1 MELKKIKLHGFKSF
15 EKQTEFEIK
24 KGLTGIVGPNGCG
37 KSNVLDSLQWVM
49 GETSYKNLRGSEMD
63 DVIFSGTDTSP
74 SRNFAE
80 VSVIMSETT
89 NTSDKSKAIGDEY
102 EIKRRIER
110 NSGSKYYINSI
121 EKRAKDVQLF
131 FADNSLGPHS
141 ISIVKQGQI
150 NQIIES
156 KPNERR
162 KILEEAAGISGL
174 HHRKHEAILKLN
186 ATRQNIERLA
196 DIISVVGTEMSSLKR
211 QANQAEKFK
220 AIASQIRDYEK
231 ELLKIDWRS
240 IEAKREE
247 LDQNIKDIQDNVKN
261 IKNEIGSREVENND
275 LGDFMK
281 PIKQEYEILI
291 GDLQQKRSNELNLKN
306 ELQYT
311 TEKIITASKQID
323 QILIDIDR
331 EKINLTDQEGQLKDL
346 ESKLVEQHKTINDI
360 EKIESNIIQAS
371 SDATDSYKMLEK
383 VYNSHLS
390 DVLTMETEN
399 KNFEDQIEECHENLK
414 KLSTELE
421 NALKDRAYRVVD
433 DSSEKD
439 RDLIV
444 NKQKK
449 IEENLISTLRV
460 IDQCEENKRGISQ
473 DLEKNKE
480 LSLILDLEIRQSQ
493 KTKKEVEE
501 YLLSIDNPDAI
512 VNKIKIADGFEKKV
526 GRVLNDLEISTLK
539 KGKKFWI
546 NANQEFDDEFAD
558 CVTPLADLIEGPEEI
573 HIFLKY
579 TGYTEVNET
588 NKIIKLLRPGQQVI
602 NANGEM
608 IRWDGF
614 VQKFNTDNENINI
627 PHAKKKITDL
637 SKHIQSNEMKLE
649 ILQKDTRKVSEN
661 LEKII
666 NQQSMEKENWKKL
679 IGEQKLLTE
688 KIKELDKKIIIKKDS
703 ALSNEI
709 KINSIKENIKI
720 NNRNIESL
728 SSKKINKSE
737 IEKAQNN
744 LEKAKQDFYNAKTIS
759 DIKEANTQN
768 ILREKRDLEKNQK
781 DLIENRDS
789 WEVRKSQTESHL
801 KDLNQ
806 RLANSEVLLKSI
818 ESEPEKIKHK
828 QSEIELELERSTQK
842 KQDLYKKLDTYEKKY
857 QKNNEK
863 IKSLESD
870 LMKVSEMLIQA
881 RTKLENLDDKK
892 IELNDKIRINLGI
905 DSKDLFDDTSPS
917 SLDREKVIELLSQ
930 AYSQREKIGAVN
942 LTASDQY
949 AEKKE
954 YHEELCR
961 ENDDLVSATETLHKG
976 IVEIDREARER
987 LRRSYEKVNS
997 NFKLLFEKLFDG
1009 GKAELKLDDNEDILN
1024 AGLDIVAWPPGKKPQ
1039 TISLLSGGEQAL
1051 TVIALILAV
1060 FLENPA
1066 PVCILDEVDAPLDDT
1081 NVKKFC
1087 DTLDDLSKNSNTKFL
1102 IVTHHPYT
1110 MSRMDRLFGITMAKK
1125 GESVML
1131 SVDLN
1136 QAEKIVNEE
1145 IVA

>member
-1 MELKKIKLHGFKSF
+1 MELNKIKLHGFKSF

-63 DVIFSGTDTSP
+63 DVIFSGSDTSP

-80 VSVIMSETT
+80 VSVIMSETN
-89 NTSDKSKAIGDEY
+89 NTSDESKASGDEY

-186 ATRQNIERLA
+186 ATRLNIERLA

-231 ELLKIDWRS
+231 ELLKIDWHS

-261 IKNEIGSREVENND
+261 IKDEIDSLEFENND

-281 PIKQEYEILI
+281 PIRQEYENLI
-291 GDLQQKRSNELNLKN
+291 DDLQQKRSNELNLKN

-311 TEKIITASKQID
+311 TEKITTASKQVD
-323 QILIDIDR
+323 QILIDLDR
-331 EKINLTDQEGQLKDL
+331 EKTNLTDQESQLEDL
-346 ESKLVEQHKTINDI
+346 DSKFAELHKTINDI

-383 VYNSHLS
+383 EYNRLLS
-390 DVLTMETEN
+390 EVLTKETEN
-399 KNFEDQIEECHENLK
+399 KHIEDQIEECHENLK

-421 NALKDRAYRVVD
+421 NALKDKSYRGVD
-433 DSSEKD
+433 DSNEKD
-439 RDLIV
+439 RGLYM

-449 IEENLISTLRV
+449 IEESLISTLRD
-460 IDQCEENKRGISQ
+460 IDQCEENKRKLSQ

-480 LSLILDLEIRQSQ
+480 LSLILDFEIRQSQ
-493 KTKKEVEE
+493 KTKKELEE
-501 YLLSIDNPDAI
+501 YLLSIENPDAI
-512 VNKIKIADGFEKKV
+512 VNKIKITDGFERKV
-526 GRVLNDLEISTLK
+526 GRILNDLEISTLK

-546 NANQEFDDEFAD
+546 NTNQEFDDKFAD
-558 CVTPLADLIEGPEEI
+558 CITPLADLIEGPKEI

-579 TGYTEVNET
+579 TGYTEVNEI
-588 NKIIKLLRPGQQVI
+588 NKIIELLRPGQQVI
-602 NANGEM
+602 TANGEM

-614 VQKFNTDNENINI
+614 VQKFNTDAENTNI
-627 PHAKKKITDL
+627 PHARKKIIDL
-637 SKHIQSNEMKLE
+637 SKNIQSNEMKLE
-649 ILQKDTRKVSEN
+649 TLKTDTREVSEN

-666 NQQSMEKENWKKL
+666 NEQSMEKENWKRL
-679 IGEQKLLTE
+679 IEEQKLVTDN
-688 KIKELDKKIIIKKDS
+688 IKALDKKIITEKDS

-709 KINSIKENIKI
+709 KINSIEENIKI

-728 SSKKINKSE
+728 SLKKINKSE
-737 IEKAQNN
+737 IEKAQNT
-744 LEKAKQDFYNAKTIS
+744 LEKAKQDFYNAKTIA

-768 ILREKRDLEKNQK
+768 ILREKRDLEKSQK
-781 DLIENRDS
+781 DLIENRNS
-789 WEVRKSQTESHL
+789 WEARKNQTEAYL

-806 RLANSEVLLKSI
+806 RLNNSEELLKSI
-818 ESEPEKIKHK
+818 ASEPEKIKHK
-828 QSEIELELERSTQK
+828 QSEIEIELERSTQK
-842 KQDLYKKLDTYEKKY
+842 KKDLQEKLGKHEQKY

-870 LMKVSEMLIQA
+870 LMKASEMLIQA
-881 RTKLENLDDKK
+881 RTKLENLDDRK
-892 IELNDKIRINLGI
+892 IELNDKIKINLGI
-905 DSKDLFDDTSPS
+905 NSKDLFDDTSSS
-917 SLDREKVIELLSQ
+917 SLDREKIIQLLSQ

-961 ENDDLVSATETLHKG
+961 ENEDLVSATETLHKG

-987 LRRSYEKVNS
+987 LQQSYEKVNS
-997 NFKLLFEKLFDG
+997 NFKLLFEKLFEG

-1110 MSRMDRLFGITMAKK
+1110 MSRMDRLFGITMAEK

-1136 QAEKIVNEE
+1136 QAEKMVNEE

>member
-15 EKQTEFEIK
+15 EKQTELEIK

-80 VSVIMSETT
+80 VSVIMSETS
-89 NTSDKSKAIGDEY
+89 NTSDKNKSSGDEY

-186 ATRQNIERLA
+186 ATRQNIERLT

-231 ELLKIDWRS
+231 ELLKIDWHS

-261 IKNEIGSREVENND
+261 IKNEIGSVEFENND

-281 PIKQEYEILI
+281 PIREEYENLI
-291 GDLQQKRSNELNLKN
+291 DDLQQKRSNELNLKN

-311 TEKIITASKQID
+311 TEKIITASKQVD
-323 QILIDIDR
+323 QILIDLDR
-331 EKINLTDQEGQLKDL
+331 EKTNLADQESQLKDL
-346 ESKLVEQHKTINDI
+346 DSKLAELHKTINDI

-383 VYNSHLS
+383 EYNSYLS
-390 DVLTMETEN
+390 EVLTMETEN
-399 KNFEDQIEECHENLK
+399 KNIEDQIEECHENLK

-421 NALKDRAYRVVD
+421 NALKDKSYRGID

-439 RDLIV
+439 RDLFI

-449 IEENLISTLRV
+449 IEESLISTLRD
-460 IDQCEENKRGISQ
+460 IDQCEENKRKLSQ

-480 LSLILDLEIRQSQ
+480 LSLILNFEIRQSQ
-493 KTKKEVEE
+493 KTKIELEE
-501 YLLSIDNPDAI
+501 YLLSIENPDAV
-512 VNKIKIADGFEKKV
+512 VNKIKITDGFEKKV
-526 GRVLNDLEISTLK
+526 GRILNDLEISTLK
-539 KGKKFWI
+539 NGKKFWI
-546 NANQEFDDEFAD
+546 NTNQEFDDEFAD
-558 CVTPLADLIEGPEEI
+558 CITPLADLIEGPEEI
-573 HIFLKY
+573 HLFLKY
-579 TGYTEVNET
+579 TGYTEVNEI
-588 NKIIKLLRPGQQVI
+588 NKIKELLRPGQQVI

-614 VQKFNTDNENINI
+614 VQKFSNDAENINI
-627 PHAKKKITDL
+627 PHARKKIIDL
-637 SKHIQSNEMKLE
+637 SKNIQSNEMKLE
-649 ILQKDTRKVSEN
+649 TLKKDAREVSKN

-666 NQQSMEKENWKKL
+666 NQQSTEKENWKRL
-679 IGEQKLLTE
+679 IEEQKLVTD
-688 KIKELDKKIIIKKDS
+688 KIKELDKKIITEKDL

-709 KINSIKENIKI
+709 KINSIEENIKI

-737 IEKAQNN
+737 IEKAQNT
-744 LEKAKQDFYNAKTIS
+744 LEKAKQDFYNAKTIA

-768 ILREKRDLEKNQK
+768 ILKEKRDLEKNQK
-781 DLIENRDS
+781 DLIGSRNS
-789 WEVRKSQTESHL
+789 WEVRKNQTENHL

-806 RLANSEVLLKSI
+806 RLNNSEGLLKSI
-818 ESEPEKIKHK
+818 ESEPEKIKQK
-828 QSEIELELERSTQK
+828 QSEIEIELERSTRK
-842 KQDLYKKLDTYEKKY
+842 KKDLQEKLDT
-857 QKNNEK
+857 
-863 IKSLESD
+863 
-870 LMKVSEMLIQA
+870 
-881 RTKLENLDDKK
+881 
-892 IELNDKIRINLGI
+892 
-905 DSKDLFDDTSPS
+905 
-917 SLDREKVIELLSQ
+917 
-930 AYSQREKIGAVN
+930 
-942 LTASDQY
+942 
-949 AEKKE
+949 
-954 YHEELCR
+954 
-961 ENDDLVSATETLHKG
+961 
-976 IVEIDREARER
+976 
-987 LRRSYEKVNS
+987 
-997 NFKLLFEKLFDG
+997 
-1009 GKAELKLDDNEDILN
+1009 
-1024 AGLDIVAWPPGKKPQ
+1024 
-1039 TISLLSGGEQAL
+1039 
-1051 TVIALILAV
+1051 
-1060 FLENPA
+1060 
-1066 PVCILDEVDAPLDDT
+1066 
-1081 NVKKFC
+1081 
-1087 DTLDDLSKNSNTKFL
+1087 
-1102 IVTHHPYT
+1102 
-1110 MSRMDRLFGITMAKK
+1110 
-1125 GESVML
+1125 
-1131 SVDLN
+1131 
-1136 QAEKIVNEE
+1136 
-1145 IVA
+1145 

>member
-15 EKQTEFEIK
+15 EKQTEFEIN

-89 NTSDKSKAIGDEY
+89 ITSDESKASGDEY

-186 ATRQNIERLA
+186 ATRLNIERLA

-231 ELLKIDWRS
+231 ELLKIDWYS
-240 IEAKREE
+240 IEAKRKE
-247 LDQNIKDIQDNVKN
+247 LDQNIKDIQNKVKN
-261 IKNEIGSREVENND
+261 IKNEIGSLEFENNNLD
-275 LGDFMK
+275 DFMK
-281 PIKQEYEILI
+281 PIRQEYENLI
-291 GDLQQKRSNELNLKN
+291 DDLQQKRSNELNLKN

-311 TEKIITASKQID
+311 TEKITTASKQVD
-323 QILIDIDR
+323 QILIDLDR
-331 EKINLTDQEGQLKDL
+331 EKINLTDQESQLKDL
-346 ESKLVEQHKTINDI
+346 DGKLAELRKTINDI

-383 VYNSHLS
+383 EYNSHLS
-390 DVLTMETEN
+390 EVLTMETEN
-399 KNFEDQIEECHENLK
+399 KNIEDQIEECHENLK
-414 KLSTELE
+414 ELSTELE
-421 NALKDRAYRVVD
+421 NALKDKSYRGLD
-433 DSSEKD
+433 DSSERD
-439 RDLIV
+439 RDLYV

-449 IEENLISTLRV
+449 VEESLISALRD
-460 IDQCEENKRGISQ
+460 IDQCEENKRKLSQ

-480 LSLILDLEIRQSQ
+480 LSLILDLEIRHSQ
-493 KTKKEVEE
+493 QTKKELEE
-501 YLLSIDNPDAI
+501 YLASIENPDAI
-512 VNKIKIADGFEKKV
+512 VNKIKITDGFEKKV
-526 GRVLNDLEISTLK
+526 GRILNDLEISTLK

-546 NANQEFDDEFAD
+546 NTNQEFDDEFAD
-558 CVTPLADLIEGPEEI
+558 CITPLADLIEGPEEI
-573 HIFLKY
+573 HMFLKY
-579 TGYTEVNET
+579 TGYTEVNEI
-588 NKIIKLLRPGQQVI
+588 NKIIELLRPGQQVI
-602 NANGEM
+602 NGNGEM

-614 VQKFNTDNENINI
+614 VQKFNSDAENINI
-627 PHAKKKITDL
+627 PHARKKIIDL
-637 SKHIQSNEMKLE
+637 SKNIQNNEMKLE
-649 ILQKDTRKVSEN
+649 ILKKDAREVSEN

-666 NQQSMEKENWKKL
+666 NLQSMEKENWKRL
-679 IGEQKLLTE
+679 IEEQKLLTDN
-688 KIKELDKKIIIKKDS
+688 IKELDKKIITEKDL

-709 KINSIKENIKI
+709 KINSIEENIKI

-728 SSKKINKSE
+728 GSKKINKSE
-737 IEKAQNN
+737 IEKAQNT
-744 LEKAKQDFYNAKTIS
+744 LEKAKQDFYNAKTIA

-781 DLIENRDS
+781 DLIENRNS
-789 WEVRKSQTESHL
+789 WEVRKNQTENHL
-801 KDLNQ
+801 KDLNH
-806 RLANSEVLLKSI
+806 RLNNSEGLLKSI
-818 ESEPEKIKHK
+818 ESEPEKIKQK
-828 QSEIELELERSTQK
+828 QSEIEIELERSTRK
-842 KQDLYKKLDTYEKKY
+842 KKDLQEKLDTYLQKY

-870 LMKVSEMLIQA
+870 LMKDSEMLIQA
-881 RTKLENLDDKK
+881 RTKLENLDDRKT
-892 IELNDKIRINLGI
+892 ELDDKIKINLGI
-905 DSKDLFDDTSPS
+905 NSKDFFDDTSPGT
-917 SLDREKVIELLSQ
+917 LDREKIIELLSQ

-961 ENDDLVSATETLHKG
+961 ENEDLVSATETLHKG

-987 LRRSYEKVNS
+987 LQQSYEKVNS
-997 NFKLLFEKLFDG
+997 NFKHLFEKLFDG

-1125 GESVML
+1125 GESIML

-1136 QAEKIVNEE
+1136 QAEKMVNEE

>member
-15 EKQTEFEIK
+15 EKQTELEIK

-89 NTSDKSKAIGDEY
+89 NASDGSKAGGDEY

-196 DIISVVGTEMSSLKR
+196 DIIRVVGTEMSSLKR

-231 ELLKIDWRS
+231 ELLRIDWHS

-261 IKNEIGSREVENND
+261 IKNEIGSSEFENND
-275 LGDFMK
+275 LDNFMK
-281 PIKQEYEILI
+281 PIRQEYENLI
-291 GDLQQKRSNELNLKN
+291 DDLQQKRSNELNLKN

-311 TEKIITASKQID
+311 TEKITTASKQVD
-323 QILIDIDR
+323 QILIDLDR
-331 EKINLTDQEGQLKDL
+331 EKTNLTDQESQLKDL
-346 ESKLVEQHKTINDI
+346 DSKLAELRKTINDI

-371 SDATDSYKMLEK
+371 SDATDSYKTLERE
-383 VYNSHLS
+383 YNSHLS
-390 DVLTMETEN
+390 EVLTMDTEN
-399 KNFEDQIEECHENLK
+399 KNIEDQIEECHENLK

-421 NALKDRAYRVVD
+421 NALKDKSNRCKD

-439 RDLIV
+439 RDLFI

-449 IEENLISTLRV
+449 IEESLISTLRD
-460 IDQCEENKRGISQ
+460 IDQCEENKRKLSQ

-480 LSLILDLEIRQSQ
+480 LSLILDFEIRQSQ
-493 KTKKEVEE
+493 KTKIELEE
-501 YLLSIDNPDAI
+501 YLLSIENPDAI
-512 VNKIKIADGFEKKV
+512 VNKIKITDGFESKV
-526 GRVLNDLEISTLK
+526 GRILNDLEISTLK

-546 NANQEFDDEFAD
+546 NTNQEFDDEFAG
-558 CVTPLADLIEGPEEI
+558 CITPLTDLIEGPEEI

-579 TGYTEVNET
+579 TGYTEVNEI
-588 NKIIKLLRPGQQVI
+588 NKIITLLRPGQQVI
-602 NANGEM
+602 NASGEI
-608 IRWDGF
+608 IRWDGY
-614 VQKFNTDNENINI
+614 VQKFNTDAENINK
-627 PHAKKKITDL
+627 PHARKKIIDL
-637 SKHIQSNEMKLE
+637 SKNLQSNEMKLE
-649 ILQKDTRKVSEN
+649 TMKKDAREVSEN

-679 IGEQKLLTE
+679 IEEQKLVAD
-688 KIKELDKKIIIKKDS
+688 KIKELDKKIITEKNS

-709 KINSIKENIKI
+709 KISSIEENIKI
-720 NNRNIESL
+720 NKKNIESL
-728 SSKKINKSE
+728 SSKKINKIE
-737 IEKAQNN
+737 IEKSQNT
-744 LEKAKQDFYNAKTIS
+744 LEKVKQDFYNAKTIA
-759 DIKEANTQN
+759 DIKESNTQN

-781 DLIENRDS
+781 DLIESRNS
-789 WEVRKSQTESHL
+789 WEVRKNQTENYL

-806 RLANSEVLLKSI
+806 RLKNSEQLLKSI
-818 ESEPEKIKHK
+818 ESEPEKIKQK
-828 QSEIELELERSTQK
+828 QSEIELELERSIQK
-842 KQDLYKKLDTYEKKY
+842 KQDLQEKLDKYEQKY
-857 QKNNEK
+857 KKNNEK

-870 LMKVSEMLIQA
+870 LMKGSEMLIQA
-881 RTKLENLDDKK
+881 RTKLENLDDRK
-892 IELNDKIRINLGI
+892 IELNDKI
-905 DSKDLFDDTSPS
+905 
-917 SLDREKVIELLSQ
+917 
-930 AYSQREKIGAVN
+930 
-942 LTASDQY
+942 
-949 AEKKE
+949 
-954 YHEELCR
+954 
-961 ENDDLVSATETLHKG
+961 
-976 IVEIDREARER
+976 
-987 LRRSYEKVNS
+987 
-997 NFKLLFEKLFDG
+997 
-1009 GKAELKLDDNEDILN
+1009 
-1024 AGLDIVAWPPGKKPQ
+1024 
-1039 TISLLSGGEQAL
+1039 
-1051 TVIALILAV
+1051 
-1060 FLENPA
+1060 
-1066 PVCILDEVDAPLDDT
+1066 
-1081 NVKKFC
+1081 
-1087 DTLDDLSKNSNTKFL
+1087 
-1102 IVTHHPYT
+1102 
-1110 MSRMDRLFGITMAKK
+1110 
-1125 GESVML
+1125 
-1131 SVDLN
+1131 
-1136 QAEKIVNEE
+1136 
-1145 IVA
+1145 

>member
-371 SDATDSYKMLEK
+371 SDATDSYKTLEK
-383 VYNSHLS
+383 VYNRHLS

-399 KNFEDQIEECHENLK
+399 KNFEDQIEECQENLK

-480 LSLILDLEIRQSQ
+480 LSLILDLDIRQSQ
-493 KTKKEVEE
+493 KTKKELEE

-526 GRVLNDLEISTLK
+526 GRILNDLEISTLK

-728 SSKKINKSE
+728 SLKKINKSE

-1136 QAEKIVNEE
+1136 QAEKMVNDE

>member
-89 NTSDKSKAIGDEY
+89 NTSDESKASDDEY

-186 ATRQNIERLA
+186 ATRLNIERLA
-196 DIISVVGTEMSSLKR
+196 DIIGVVGTEMSSLKR

-231 ELLKIDWRS
+231 ELLKIDWHS
-240 IEAKREE
+240 IEAKKVE

-261 IKNEIGSREVENND
+261 IKNEIGSLEFENNE

-281 PIKQEYEILI
+281 PIRQEYENLI
-291 GDLQQKRSNELNLKN
+291 DDLQQKRSNELNLKN

-311 TEKIITASKQID
+311 TEKIITASKQVD
-323 QILIDIDR
+323 QILIDLDR
-331 EKINLTDQEGQLKDL
+331 EKTNLTDQEGQLKDL
-346 ESKLVEQHKTINDI
+346 DSKFAELDKTINDI

-383 VYNSHLS
+383 EYNSHLS
-390 DVLTMETEN
+390 EVLTMETEN
-399 KNFEDQIEECHENLK
+399 KNIEDQIQECHENLK

-421 NALKDRAYRVVD
+421 NALKDKSYRGVD
-433 DSSEKD
+433 DFSEKD
-439 RDLIV
+439 RDLSI

-449 IEENLISTLRV
+449 IEESLISTLRD
-460 IDQCEENKRGISQ
+460 IDQCEENKRKLSQ

-480 LSLILDLEIRQSQ
+480 LSLILDFEIRQSQ
-493 KTKKEVEE
+493 KTKKDLEE
-501 YLLSIDNPDAI
+501 YLLSIENPDAI
-512 VNKIKIADGFEKKV
+512 VNKIKITDGFEKKV
-526 GRVLNDLEISTLK
+526 GRILNDLEISTLK
-539 KGKKFWI
+539 EGKKFWI
-546 NANQEFDDEFAD
+546 NTNQEFDDEFAD
-558 CVTPLADLIEGPEEI
+558 CITPLANLIEGPEEI
-573 HIFLKY
+573 NIFLQY
-579 TGYTEVNET
+579 TGYTEVSEI
-588 NKIIKLLRPGQQVI
+588 NKIIELLRPGQQVI

-614 VQKFNTDNENINI
+614 VQKFNTESENINI
-627 PHAKKKITDL
+627 PHARKKIIDL
-637 SKHIQSNEMKLE
+637 SKNIQSNEMKLE
-649 ILQKDTRKVSEN
+649 TLKEDTREVTEN

-666 NQQSMEKENWKKL
+666 KQQSMEKENWKRL
-679 IGEQKLLTE
+679 IEEQKLVTDN
-688 KIKELDKKIIIKKDS
+688 IKELDKKIITKKDT

-709 KINSIKENIKI
+709 KIKSIEENIKI
-720 NNRNIESL
+720 NNRNIKTL
-728 SSKKINKSE
+728 SSKKISKSE
-737 IEKAQNN
+737 IEKAQNI
-744 LEKAKQDFYNAKTIS
+744 LEKAKQDFYNAKTIA

-781 DLIENRDS
+781 DLIESKNS
-789 WEVRKSQTESHL
+789 WEVRKNQTENHL

-806 RLANSEVLLKSI
+806 RLNNSKELLKGI
-818 ESEPEKIKHK
+818 ESEPEKIKQK
-828 QSEIELELERSTQK
+828 QSEIETELERSTQK
-842 KQDLYKKLDTYEKKY
+842 KKHIQEKLDTYEQKH

-870 LMKVSEMLIQA
+870 LMKDSEILIQA
-881 RTKLENLDDKK
+881 RTKLENLDDRKV
-892 IELNDKIRINLGI
+892 ELNDKIKINLGI
-905 DSKDLFDDTSPS
+905 NSQDLFDDASPS
-917 SLDREKVIELLSQ
+917 SLDREKIIELLSQ

-949 AEKKE
+949 VEKKE

-961 ENDDLVSATETLHKG
+961 ENEDLVSATETLHKG

-987 LRRSYEKVNS
+987 LQQSYEKVNS

-1136 QAEKIVNEE
+1136 QAEKMVNEE
-1145 IVA
+1145 SVA

>member
-291 GDLQQKRSNELNLKN
+291 GDLLQKRSNELNLKN

-371 SDATDSYKMLEK
+371 IDATDSYKMLEK

-421 NALKDRAYRVVD
+421 NALKDRAYRVFD

-480 LSLILDLEIRQSQ
+480 LSLILDLDIRQSQ
-493 KTKKEVEE
+493 KTKKELEE

-526 GRVLNDLEISTLK
+526 GRILNDLEISTLK

-614 VQKFNTDNENINI
+614 VQKFNTDIENINI

-649 ILQKDTRKVSEN
+649 ILQKNTRKVSQN

-666 NQQSMEKENWKKL
+666 NQHSIEKENWKRL
-679 IGEQKLLTE
+679 IGEQKLVTE
-688 KIKELDKKIIIKKDS
+688 KIRELDKKIIIKKDS
-703 ALSNEI
+703 DLSDEI

-801 KDLNQ
+801 MDLNQ
-806 RLANSEVLLKSI
+806 RLNNSEVLLKSI
-818 ESEPEKIKHK
+818 ESEPEKIKQK
-828 QSEIELELERSTQK
+828 QSEIELELERSTKK
-842 KQDLYKKLDTYEKKY
+842 KQDLYKKLDMYEQKY

-892 IELNDKIRINLGI
+892 IELNDKIKINLGI
-905 DSKDLFDDTSPS
+905 NSKDLFDDTSPS

-949 AEKKE
+949 TEKKE
-954 YHEELCR
+954 YHAELCR

>member
-15 EKQTEFEIK
+15 EKQTELEIK

-80 VSVIMSETT
+80 VSVIMSEAT
-89 NTSDKSKAIGDEY
+89 NTSDKNEASGDEY

-196 DIISVVGTEMSSLKR
+196 DIIRVVGTEMSSLKR

-231 ELLKIDWRS
+231 ELLKIDWHS

-261 IKNEIGSREVENND
+261 IKNEIGSSEFENND
-275 LGDFMK
+275 LDNFMK
-281 PIKQEYEILI
+281 PIRQEYENLI
-291 GDLQQKRSNELNLKN
+291 DDLQQKRSNELNLKN

-311 TEKIITASKQID
+311 TEKITTTSKQVD
-323 QILIDIDR
+323 QILIDLDR
-331 EKINLTDQEGQLKDL
+331 EKTNLTDQESQLKDL
-346 ESKLVEQHKTINDI
+346 DSKLAELHKTINDI

-371 SDATDSYKMLEK
+371 SDATDSYKTLERE
-383 VYNSHLS
+383 YNSHLS
-390 DVLTMETEN
+390 EVLTMDAEN
-399 KNFEDQIEECHENLK
+399 KNIEDQIEECHENLK

-421 NALKDRAYRVVD
+421 NALKDKSNRGKD

-439 RDLIV
+439 RDLFI

-449 IEENLISTLRV
+449 IEESLISILRD
-460 IDQCEENKRGISQ
+460 IDQCEENKRKLSQ

-480 LSLILDLEIRQSQ
+480 LSLILDFEIRQSQ
-493 KTKKEVEE
+493 KTKIELEE
-501 YLLSIDNPDAI
+501 YLLSIENPDAI
-512 VNKIKIADGFEKKV
+512 VNKIKINDGFESKV
-526 GRVLNDLEISTLK
+526 GRILNDLEISTLK

-546 NANQEFDDEFAD
+546 NTNQEFDDEFAD
-558 CVTPLADLIEGPEEI
+558 CITPLADLIEGPEEI
-573 HIFLKY
+573 RIFLKY
-579 TGYTEVNET
+579 TGYTEVNEI
-588 NKIIKLLRPGQQVI
+588 NKIITLLRPGQQVI
-602 NANGEM
+602 NASGEI
-608 IRWDGF
+608 IRWDGY
-614 VQKFNTDNENINI
+614 VQKFNTDAENINI
-627 PHAKKKITDL
+627 PHARKKIIDL
-637 SKHIQSNEMKLE
+637 SKNLQSNEMKLE
-649 ILQKDTRKVSEN
+649 TMKKDAREVSEN

-666 NQQSMEKENWKKL
+666 NQQSMGKENWKKL
-679 IGEQKLLTE
+679 IEEQKLVAD
-688 KIKELDKKIIIKKDS
+688 KIKELDKKIITEKNS

-709 KINSIKENIKI
+709 KINSIEENIKI
-720 NNRNIESL
+720 NKKNIESL

-737 IEKAQNN
+737 IEKSQNT
-744 LEKAKQDFYNAKTIS
+744 LEKVKQDFYNAKTIA
-759 DIKEANTQN
+759 DIKESNTQN
-768 ILREKRDLEKNQK
+768 ILREKRDLEKTQK
-781 DLIENRDS
+781 DLIENRNS
-789 WEVRKSQTESHL
+789 WEVRKNQTENYL

-806 RLANSEVLLKSI
+806 RLKNSEQLLKSI
-818 ESEPEKIKHK
+818 ESEPEKIKQK
-828 QSEIELELERSTQK
+828 QSEIEIELERSIQK
-842 KQDLYKKLDTYEKKY
+842 KQDLEEKLDKYEQKY
-857 QKNNEK
+857 KKNNEK

-870 LMKVSEMLIQA
+870 LMKGSEMLIQA
-881 RTKLENLDDKK
+881 RTKLENLDDRK
-892 IELNDKIRINLGI
+892 IELNDKIKINLGI
-905 DSKDLFDDTSPS
+905 NSKDLFDDTSPS

-954 YHEELCR
+954 YHEKLCR

-987 LRRSYEKVNS
+987 LQKSYEKVNS
-997 NFKLLFEKLFDG
+997 NFKLLFEKLFEG

-1136 QAEKIVNEE
+1136 QAEKMVNEE

>member
-231 ELLKIDWRS
+231 ELLKIDWHS
-240 IEAKREE
+240 IEAKRGE

-371 SDATDSYKMLEK
+371 SDATDSYKTLEK

-728 SSKKINKSE
+728 SLKKINKSE

-1136 QAEKIVNEE
+1136 QAEKMVNDE

>member
-15 EKQTEFEIK
+15 EKQTEFEIN

-80 VSVIMSETT
+80 VSVIMSETN
-89 NTSDKSKAIGDEY
+89 NTSDESKASGDEY

-186 ATRQNIERLA
+186 ATRLNIERLA

-231 ELLKIDWRS
+231 ELLKIDWHS
-240 IEAKREE
+240 IEAKRKE

-261 IKNEIGSREVENND
+261 IKNEIGSLEFENKD

-281 PIKQEYEILI
+281 PIRQEYENLI
-291 GDLQQKRSNELNLKN
+291 DDLQQKRSNELNLKN

-311 TEKIITASKQID
+311 IEKITTASKQVD
-323 QILIDIDR
+323 QILIDLDR
-331 EKINLTDQEGQLKDL
+331 EKINLTDQESQLKDL
-346 ESKLVEQHKTINDI
+346 DGKLAELNKTINDI

-371 SDATDSYKMLEK
+371 SDATDSYKILEK
-383 VYNSHLS
+383 EYNSHLS
-390 DVLTMETEN
+390 EVLTMETEN
-399 KNFEDQIEECHENLK
+399 KNIEDQIEECHENLK
-414 KLSTELE
+414 ELSTELE
-421 NALKDRAYRVVD
+421 NALKDKSYRGLD
-433 DSSEKD
+433 DSSERD
-439 RDLIV
+439 RDLYV

-449 IEENLISTLRV
+449 VEESLISALRD
-460 IDQCEENKRGISQ
+460 IDQCEENKRKLSQ

-480 LSLILDLEIRQSQ
+480 LSLILDLEIRHSQ
-493 KTKKEVEE
+493 QTKKELEE
-501 YLLSIDNPDAI
+501 YLSSIENPDAI
-512 VNKIKIADGFEKKV
+512 VNKIKITDGFERKV
-526 GRVLNDLEISTLK
+526 GRILNDLEISTLK

-546 NANQEFDDEFAD
+546 NTNQDFDDEFAD
-558 CVTPLADLIEGPEEI
+558 CITPLADLIEGPEEI
-573 HIFLKY
+573 HIFLRY
-579 TGYTEVNET
+579 TGYTEVNEI
-588 NKIIKLLRPGQQVI
+588 NKIMELLRPGQQVI

-614 VQKFNTDNENINI
+614 VQKFNTDTENINI
-627 PHAKKKITDL
+627 PHARTKIIDL
-637 SKHIQSNEMKLE
+637 SKNIQSNEMKLE
-649 ILQKDTRKVSEN
+649 TLKKDAREVSEN

-666 NQQSMEKENWKKL
+666 NQQSMEKENWKRL
-679 IGEQKLLTE
+679 IEEQKLVTDN
-688 KIKELDKKIIIKKDS
+688 IKELDKKIITEKDS

-709 KINSIKENIKI
+709 KINSLEENIKI

-737 IEKAQNN
+737 IEKAQNT
-744 LEKAKQDFYNAKTIS
+744 LEKAKQDFYNAKTIA

-768 ILREKRDLEKNQK
+768 ILREKRDLEKSQK
-781 DLIENRDS
+781 DLIENRNS
-789 WEVRKSQTESHL
+789 WEARKNQTEAYL

-806 RLANSEVLLKSI
+806 RLNNSEELLKSI

-828 QSEIELELERSTQK
+828 QSEIELELERSTQRK
-842 KQDLYKKLDTYEKKY
+842 KDLQVKLDTYEQKY

-870 LMKVSEMLIQA
+870 LMKDSEMLIQA
-881 RTKLENLDDKK
+881 RTKLENLDDRK
-892 IELNDKIRINLGI
+892 IELNDKIKINLGI
-905 DSKDLFDDTSPS
+905 NSKDLFDDTSPS
-917 SLDREKVIELLSQ
+917 SLDREKIIELLSQ

-954 YHEELCR
+954 YHETLCR

-987 LRRSYEKVNS
+987 LQQSYEKVNS
-997 NFKLLFEKLFDG
+997 NFKLLFEKLFEG

-1136 QAEKIVNEE
+1136 QAEKMVNEE

>member
-371 SDATDSYKMLEK
+371 SDATDSYKTLEK
-383 VYNSHLS
+383 VYNRHLS

-892 IELNDKIRINLGI
+892 IELNDKIKINLGI
-905 DSKDLFDDTSPS
+905 NSKDLFDDTSPS

-1136 QAEKIVNEE
+1136 QAEKMVNDE